1 MAPGNA
7 QTPRTN
13 PGVAVVIRAAAI
25 GSGALLIG
33 VAFVAAFGVA
43 DTRQGLIAE
52 VVTLLSGLAG
62 IGLLIYGLVPHRSS
76 AGRQQSGVATP
87 TRAALPRTAND
98 LVTGIGGLLLAA
110 VLLTGLAIS
119 GGWLWAGL
127 GAVLLLPMGIGSAYL
142 VGAFMRDPDRTWRID
157 LGRLRRR
164 RGNSP

>member
-43 DTRQGLIAE
+43 DTRQGLVAE
-52 VVTLLSGLAG
+52 VVTLLSGLTG
-62 IGLLIYGLVPHRSS
+62 TGLLIYGLVPSWTSGARHDSGRS
-76 AGRQQSGVATP
+76 
-87 TRAALPRTAND
+87 AAPPKASPRTAND
-98 LVTGIGGLLLAA
+98 LVIGVPGLLLVG

-119 GGWLWAGL
+119 GGWLWASLGGL
-127 GAVLLLPMGIGSAYL
+127 LLLPMGIGSAYL
-142 VGAFMRDPDRTWRID
+142 VAAFTRDQDRMWRID
-157 LGRLRRR
+157 LRRFTRRR
-164 RGNSP
+164 RNPS